1 MVRRMKLSLA
11 CRVDRSHCA
20 IAACSSISLATVA
33 SDSGGRPSDASL
45 SSLPSSIE
53 PKRCKIPMN
62 WEPVSGFEPL
72 AYRLQEVRP
81 CATRALPA
89 RMTRIIALMALAA
102 LGLSGA
108 PSHVRGPNVPSS
120 HYCG

>member
-1 MVRRMKLSLA
+1 MQV
-11 CRVDRSHCA
+11 
-20 IAACSSISLATVA
+20 TV
-33 SDSGGRPSDASL
+33 L
-45 SSLPSSIE
+45 
-53 PKRCKIPMN
+53 N
-62 WEPVSGFEPL
+62 WEPVSGLEPL

-108 PSHVRGPNVPSS
+108 PSHEPSHARGPHVPPSATVCNIAAGTVS
-120 HYCG
+120 VSAIRRTGNARLLPARFMASDYKR